1 MSLRID
7 SLEKQ
12 LQDEKQKLTLVEHKL
27 KNVLDIVKSEV
38 QLAKRIELDFKI
50 KDLLNSSGHQQLVSE
65 IKAYDHL
72 IDEKKSEL
80 TVEVSE
86 RKKELDKVN
95 DEKIELTSQI
105 EKLESNRFTYDFHVE
120 SLLAILKE
128 ELAIEFNKDYIDV
141 KPLCELLDIEKEN
154 DEWRNAIEGY
164 LNTQRFD
171 IIVEPQYFNKALE
184 IYEKHKF
191 KKKDSWSWAN

>member
-1 MSLRID
+1 
-7 SLEKQ
+7 
-12 LQDEKQKLTLVEHKL
+12 
-27 KNVLDIVKSEV
+27 
-38 QLAKRIELDFKI
+38 
-50 KDLLNSSGHQQLVSE
+50 
-65 IKAYDHL
+65 
-72 IDEKKSEL
+72 
-80 TVEVSE
+80 
-86 RKKELDKVN
+86 
-95 DEKIELTSQI
+95 
-105 EKLESNRFTYDFHVE
+105 

-191 KKKDSWSWAN
+191 KKKIHGIGLINTNKLNGYVLEQNSLASKVNGLNEFARQAVNM